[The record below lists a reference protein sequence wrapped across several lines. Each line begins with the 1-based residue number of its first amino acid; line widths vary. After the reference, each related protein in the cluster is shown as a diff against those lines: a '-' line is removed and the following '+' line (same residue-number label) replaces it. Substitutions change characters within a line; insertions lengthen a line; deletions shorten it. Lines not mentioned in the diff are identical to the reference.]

1 MTICSRTKTKGM
13 DSEDVSPRTDIIS
26 VRDYYHFKAKTS
38 KQQNNDLHSRISFTG
53 ISFGEGETY
62 E

>member
-13 DSEDVSPRTDIIS
+13 DSEDVSPRNDIIS
-26 VRDYYHFKAKTS
+26 GRDYYHFKAKTS
-38 KQQNNDLHSRISFTG
+38 KKHNDLYSRISFCRY
-53 ISFGEGETY
+53 ICFGEGEAY